1 MAIEYA
7 YARVR
12 GRRSRLLSPGDIES
26 IIREDLENLDN
37 LLKETKYARYI
48 NEYKG
53 KFPGIEGYIRAFNAF
68 LIDEIGKLEEILADD
83 SFYLRSL
90 RTYISRWDLQNFIS
104 IVRGKFYSY
113 PDNEVVMSILP
124 VGFLDDVRVKEL
136 LKEEDAYSVVER
148 VKVVFRD
155 LPFAISREALKNLKD
170 GKLAN
175 FEYDIYTSFYNRVLS
190 ENVHDTIKDFYKYQ
204 IDAKNISLAAISL
217 NYGDRPSLWIEGG
230 HLSGDIR
237 RKILQ
242 CESLEELKGI
252 ILERFGKEIDI
263 GKIDTF
269 LENRFFLDVLKG
281 FRSDPV
287 GFNSILYYLHEVERE
302 VRMLRTIVY
311 AKSFGLEP
319 EQIKEVLYV

>member
-1 MAIEYA
+1 MSIEYA
-7 YARVR
+7 YTRVR
-12 GRRSRLLSPGDIES
+12 ARRSRLFSPGDIEG

-37 LLKETKYARYI
+37 LLKETRYSRYI

-53 KFPGIEGYIRAFNAF
+53 KFPGVEGYVRAFNTF
-68 LIDEIGKLEEILADD
+68 LIDEIRKLEEILSDD
-83 SFYLRSL
+83 DFYLRSL
-90 RTYISRWDLQNFIS
+90 RAYISRWDLQNFIS

-113 PDNEVVMSILP
+113 PENEVIMSILP
-124 VGFLDDVRVKEL
+124 VGFLNDVRVKEL

-155 LPFAISREALKNLKD
+155 LPFAISRDALKNLKQ

-175 FEYDIYTSFYNRVLS
+175 FEYDIYTSFYSRILNA
-190 ENVHDTIKDFYKYQ
+190 NVHDTIKDFYKYQ
-204 IDAKNISLAAISL
+204 IDAKNISLAAVSL

-242 CESLEELKGI
+242 CESLEELKGVVS
-252 ILERFGKEIDI
+252 ERFGREIDI

-269 LENRFFLDVLKG
+269 LENRFFADVLKD
-281 FRSDPV
+281 FRSDPIS
-287 GFNSILYYLHEVERE
+287 FNSILYYLHEVERE
-302 VRMLRTIVY
+302 IVVLRTVIY